1 MGPASV
7 NLLRQQWSIW
17 FPALVERNV
26 RVYVF
31 GQSVSIMGTWVLDI
45 MLNLVLWG
53 MTRSPAL
60 LGLLNFLLY
69 VPGLLITPM
78 FAAGLTQANARRRT
92 LWVLAGGLAVA
103 MALAVFSGLD
113 RLSTTVLLSL
123 AVARGVLNGMEQPAR
138 QMLLAT
144 SVSHPE
150 RIGGAVAL
158 NTVVYQVARMT
169 GPALAAL
176 IYSTVGAGWG
186 FVFSAAALVVMVGCV
201 LRVRAEA
208 GAHAAPPA
216 EGRQGL
222 RGALDFVRRDRF
234 GSLFLPVV
242 SCMAAFVGGYQTL
255 VPVLAD
261 RVYADT
267 ARYTSL
273 FFGAAGAGALTAALV
288 LSTGMLDGALRRL
301 PVPVPWL
308 VALALLGLGTSTWVP
323 LTLLCFGMVG
333 FGMTMLSTGTS
344 AMLHRTVPPQ
354 ARNGLIALIL
364 VAFNGVIPIAQ
375 LVAGLLSE
383 WMGVQRSFLALGGVL
398 LVVLAMLFGRRWR
411 VLGRVEL
418 DAERL

>member
-1 MGPASV
+1 MNP
-7 NLLRQQWSIW
+7 LRLPWSTW

-45 MLNLVLWG
+45 LLNLVLWG

-69 VPGLLITPM
+69 VPGLVITPL

-103 MALAVFSGLD
+103 LALALFAGLG
-113 RLSTTVLLSL
+113 RLSTAVLLAL
-123 AVARGVLNGMEQPAR
+123 AVARGVLNGLEQPAR

-144 SVSHPE
+144 SVSHPD

-176 IYSTVGAGWG
+176 MYSTVGAAWG
-186 FVFSAAALVVMVGCV
+186 FAFSAAALVVMIGCV
-201 LRVRAEA
+201 LHVRAEP
-208 GAHAAPPA
+208 GAHAAPPV

-242 SCMAAFVGGYQTL
+242 TCMATFVGGYQTL

-261 RVYADT
+261 RVFGDT
-267 ARYTSL
+267 AHYTSL

-288 LSTGMLDGALRRL
+288 LSTGLADGALRRL
-301 PVPVPWL
+301 PVPLPWA
-308 VALALLGLGTSTWVP
+308 VALALLGLGSSTWVP

-333 FGMTMLSTGTS
+333 FGMTMVSTGTS

-364 VAFNGVIPIAQ
+364 VAFNGVIPLAQ
-375 LVAGLLSE
+375 LAAGLLAE
-383 WMGVQRSFLALGGVL
+383 RLGVQRSFVVLGGVML
-398 LVVLAMLFGRRWR
+398 LALALLFGPRWR
-411 VLGRVEL
+411 AQGRVEL